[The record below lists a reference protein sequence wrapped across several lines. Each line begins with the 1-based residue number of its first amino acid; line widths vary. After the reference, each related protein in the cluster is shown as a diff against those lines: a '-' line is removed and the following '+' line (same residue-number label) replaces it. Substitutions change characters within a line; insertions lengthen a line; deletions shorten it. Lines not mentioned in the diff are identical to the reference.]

1 MTMERKFNPK
11 KIHKLTDPARKAFLD
26 PNLIWDR
33 LNLSTPKVLV
43 DIGAG
48 TGFFAMPFGDRV
60 PEAIV
65 YACDTAPE
73 LTEWMET
80 NIPAHYNERIRVIRS
95 EENSIPLAD
104 GIADLVYMIN
114 LHHELDAPLTMLHE
128 SWRLLK
134 PEGCILIVDWKK
146 EETPMGPPVS
156 IRINQEAV
164 REQLQQADFHM
175 VTEHEFLEYHY
186 FVTAK
191 KPRS

>member
-1 MTMERKFNPK
+1 MTTGKKFNPK
-11 KIHKLTDPARKAFLD
+11 KIHKLTDPGRKAFQD
-26 PNLIWDR
+26 PDLIWDT
-33 LNLSTPKVLV
+33 LDLTAPEVLI

-48 TGFFAMPFGDRV
+48 AGFFAMPFSDKI
-60 PEAIV
+60 PEATV

-73 LTEWMET
+73 LTGWMET
-80 NIPAHYNERIRVIRS
+80 NIPESYNGRIRVIRS

-114 LHHELDAPLTMLHE
+114 LHHELDAPLTMLKE

-156 IRINQEAV
+156 IRITQKTV
-164 REQLQQADFHM
+164 REQLQQADFQM
-175 VTEHEFLEYHY
+175 VTEHDLLEYHY
-186 FVTAK
+186 FVTAR
-191 KPRS
+191 KPRP